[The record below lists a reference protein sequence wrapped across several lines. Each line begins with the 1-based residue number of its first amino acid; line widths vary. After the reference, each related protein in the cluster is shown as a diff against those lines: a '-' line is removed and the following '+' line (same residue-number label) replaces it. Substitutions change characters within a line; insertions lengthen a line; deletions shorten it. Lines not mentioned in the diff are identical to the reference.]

1 MAEQAMV
8 DLATVHIGE
17 EVVEVSSWVVAV
29 ADSAL
34 VGVELD

>member
-1 MAEQAMV
+1 MV

-17 EVVEVSSWVVAV
+17 EEVEESSWVV